1 MSKCSIQIGFLGCGE
16 MGGMLL
22 EAALQAGIVEAN
34 AVRVADRDPARRER
48 LGSRGVNVV
57 ESAAQLGE
65 CERIVLAVRPQQFQS
80 AAEELERDAQPRLAI
95 SIMAG
100 IGSDVIRK
108 AVGDSTRV
116 ICCMPNAPVRIH
128 AGVTALM
135 PAENS
140 TQADLQFA
148 QSLFDTIGTTEV
160 LPESSLWAVT
170 AVSGS
175 GPGYIS
181 LVAEAMLQ
189 EAMELG
195 LEPSV
200 ANRLIAST
208 IAGTGQLLFEHAG
221 GPESLRDA
229 VTTPGGTT
237 EAGIRRMQELE
248 LTKAIRSG
256 IKAAHDRGESL
267 ADESQ

>member
-48 LGSRGVNVV
+48 LGSQGVNVV
-57 ESAAQLGE
+57 ESAAQLSE
-65 CERIVLAVRPQQFQS
+65 CERIVLAVCPQQFQS

-108 AVGDSTRV
+108 ALGDSTRV

-170 AVSGS
+170 AVVDRA
-175 GPGYIS
+175 PATS
-181 LVAEAMLQ
+181 LVAEAMQ

-200 ANRLIAST
+200 ANRLSRAPSRALASCCSNM
-208 IAGTGQLLFEHAG
+208 QV
-221 GPESLRDA
+221 GPNHCEMPSPHRA
-229 VTTPGGTT
+229 
-237 EAGIRRMQELE
+237 ARR
-248 LTKAIRSG
+248 KPVSG
-256 IKAAHDRGESL
+256 ECRNS
-267 ADESQ
+267 S

>member
-1 MSKCSIQIGFLGCGE
+1 
-16 MGGMLL
+16 
-22 EAALQAGIVEAN
+22 
-34 AVRVADRDPARRER
+34 
-48 LGSRGVNVV
+48 
-57 ESAAQLGE
+57 
-65 CERIVLAVRPQQFQS
+65 
-80 AAEELERDAQPRLAI
+80 
-95 SIMAG
+95 
-100 IGSDVIRK
+100 
-108 AVGDSTRV
+108 
-116 ICCMPNAPVRIH
+116 MPNAPVRIH

>member
-1 MSKCSIQIGFLGCGE
+1 

-108 AVGDSTRV
+108 AARGF
-116 ICCMPNAPVRIH
+116 NEGHLLH
-128 AGVTALM
+128 AQCAS
-135 PAENS
+135 ENPRGR
-140 TQADLQFA
+140 D
-148 QSLFDTIGTTEV
+148 
-160 LPESSLWAVT
+160 
-170 AVSGS
+170 
-175 GPGYIS
+175 
-181 LVAEAMLQ
+181 
-189 EAMELG
+189 
-195 LEPSV
+195 
-200 ANRLIAST
+200 RL
-208 IAGTGQLLFEHAG
+208 
-221 GPESLRDA
+221 DA
-229 VTTPGGTT
+229 C
-237 EAGIRRMQELE
+237 
-248 LTKAIRSG
+248 
-256 IKAAHDRGESL
+256 
-267 ADESQ
+267 